1 MITDKDKK
9 EYLTN
14 MFGHIWSS
22 KKQQEAMSRALTTA
36 LDIRKFEI
44 DLYWKRAQYFWVF
57 IAASFA
63 GYFWTMQQSE
73 TTEQIDNMTFVINCL
88 GITTTWAWH
97 LVLRG
102 SKYWQE
108 NWEAHVD
115 YLEDEFQGKLYKF
128 VKSGK
133 DYTENGE
140 IFFTQAYPFSVS
152 KINILLSIYAF
163 ILWLLLLVWF
173 FIEKPQISIS
183 TGSVFIRISCFCM
196 MISFFGCAKY
206 YMTNKAEKIMSY
218 VEKDFVSR
226 NELESKH

>member
-1 MITDKDKK
+1 MITDEDRK
-9 EYLTN
+9 EYSAK
-14 MFGHIWSS
+14 MFGHILST
-22 KKQQEAMSRALTTA
+22 KKQQEAISRALTTA

-63 GYFWTMQQSE
+63 GYFWTMQQTNTSE
-73 TTEQIDNMTFVINCL
+73 QLNNMTFVINCL
-88 GITTTWAWH
+88 GITTTWAWY

-108 NWEAHVD
+108 NWENHVD
-115 YLEDEFQGKLYKF
+115 YLEDDFQGKLYKY

-133 DYTENGE
+133 SIKNSNENE
-140 IFFTQAYPFSVS
+140 YVRAYPFSVS

-163 ILWLLLLVWF
+163 VFWWLLLVWF
-173 FIEKPQISIS
+173 LIEKKQFGIS
-183 TGSVFIRISCFCM
+183 TGSTFMRICSFAM
-196 MISFFGCAKY
+196 VISFFGCAKH
-206 YMTNKAEKIMSY
+206 YMTNKAEKIMNY

-226 NELESKH
+226 NELDGN

>member
-1 MITDKDKK
+1 MFTDEDRK
-9 EYLTN
+9 EYLAK
-14 MFGHIWSS
+14 MFGHIWST

-63 GYFWTMQQSE
+63 GYFWTLQQ
-73 TTEQIDNMTFVINCL
+73 TDTREQLDNMTFIINCL
-88 GITTTWAWH
+88 GITTTWAWY

-108 NWEAHVD
+108 NWESHVD
-115 YLEDEFQGKLYKF
+115 YLEDDFQGKLYKY
-128 VKSGK
+128 VRSGK
-133 DYTENGE
+133 SIKNSSESKYVR
-140 IFFTQAYPFSVS
+140 AYPFSVS

-163 ILWLLLLVWF
+163 VFWWLLLIWF
-173 FIEKPQISIS
+173 LIEKKQICIS
-183 TGSVFIRISCFCM
+183 LGSYFIRILSIAM
-196 MISFFGCAKY
+196 VISFIVCAKLY
-206 YMTNKAEKIMSY
+206 KTNRAEKIMKY

-226 NELESKH
+226 NELDGN